1 MAKPMRSRDRSN
13 LEKAL
18 GNPVRAEVLARLS
31 EAPNSCPDLAREI
44 GESRQKV
51 QYHIDKLL
59 ELGCIEHIDEVLVRG
74 KEKKIYRATE
84 KMLIG
89 PEVWKEL
96 PESSRKGV
104 SLNIVSEGTERLQA
118 ALNAG
123 TFDERDDRIAGNWKM
138 RLDEEGWKEAWTLT
152 AALIYRL
159 EELED
164 EAIERNPDPMKRTP
178 YTYSIFGYKS
188 PPKRGL
194 GR

>member
-1 MAKPMRSRDRSN
+1 MRSQDRSN

-18 GNPVRAEVLARLS
+18 GNSVRAEVLARLS
-31 EAPNSCPDLAREI
+31 EAPNSCPGLAKEI

-51 QYHIDKLL
+51 QYHINKLL
-59 ELGCIEHIDEVLVRG
+59 ELGCIEHIDEVMVRG
-74 KEKKIYRATE
+74 KVKKIYRATE

-96 PESSRKGV
+96 PANARNGV

-118 ALNAG
+118 ALHAG

-138 RLDEEGWKEAWTLT
+138 RLDEEGWKEAWTVLAT
-152 AALIYRL
+152 TIYRL
-159 EELED
+159 EDLED

-178 YTYSIFGYKS
+178 YTFSIFGYKS
-188 PPKRGL
+188 APRRGF
-194 GR
+194 GFYKS